1 MTPRTPPSLRL
12 VRSPERGSPTGTR
25 ELEDAAQREQIVSA
39 LDRNVLIEAAAGTGK
54 TTELV
59 NRIVAVLARGRT
71 TVDRIVAMTFTEK
84 AAGEIKLRIRSGLEL
99 ARKNAPGDGDEYAR
113 LEHAIA
119 HLEEAWVG
127 TIHGFCAEI
136 LRERAVE
143 AAVDPAFQVLTERHS
158 EEMFARAFR
167 GWFERVL
174 ENPPPGIRRS
184 LRRKTQRRGE
194 GPIERLRVAAWRLSE
209 WRDLDARW
217 SQEPFNRDAELGTVL
232 ERLHDL
238 ADLSAQPSDPKD
250 LLYQDLEPA
259 RTLSRDLRAV
269 EAAGLQDRDQV
280 EAEIVALPRR
290 TVAAKVTFA
299 KARRGRTTRYS
310 TTVDRSTILNA
321 HGELIEAIESFARRA
336 NADLATLLQTELKGA
351 LEAYDAMKRRHGRLD
366 FVDLLVRARDLV
378 LRKDIRVEFQ
388 ERFSHYF
395 IDEFQDTDLLQAEIL
410 LLLVSADPT
419 ETRWE
424 HVHARPG
431 CLFVVGDP
439 KQAIYRFRRADLGV
453 YERVKEQLAGAGAL
467 TLRLT
472 SSFRAVP
479 DLQSAVNR
487 AFVSRLD
494 GDLDSQ
500 QAAYVP
506 LTPVRPALERQP
518 ALIALPIPGT
528 RGEQRINVDL
538 LSNELPPAVGSFLDW
553 LLHESGWTVTERDR
567 TGPVPVEARHVCILF
582 RRFSEEITR
591 PYVAELDAR
600 RIRHL
605 LVGGRSFH
613 ARSEVEA
620 MRTALTA
627 IEWPDDELSVLATLH
642 GPLFAID
649 DEEILEYRHRYG
661 RLHPFRLPG
670 DSIPERLEPIT
681 GALGLLADLHR
692 SRNARPVADTIHA
705 LLESTRA
712 HAGFAFQP
720 SGEQV
725 LANVLHLTEC
735 ARAHEKAGG
744 LSFRSLVARLDA
756 DAASHAREEAP
767 ILEEGSEGVRLMT
780 VHKAKGLEFPVVIL
794 ADYTASMTWQ
804 NMERHVDSSRRLS
817 ALTLAACVP
826 WELHQH
832 QDTEQRREL
841 AEAQR
846 LTYVAATR
854 ARDLL
859 VVPAVAE
866 QRWGEGKQT
875 ADGKW
880 LYMPWWLSPLN
891 DAIYPQPGSRPEQ
904 PIGGP
909 DFAAIQD
916 PDGSAGGIAPGRY
929 AMGGYGVVWWPTLR
943 TERRR
948 PVGVL
953 HQELLD
959 PAVDPAL
966 VKEDERRHREW
977 EARRSGLIERAS
989 VPRILPVPAT
999 TRARGAPPSKVSERF
1014 EVAEHTLPRA
1024 PGRPTGIRFG
1034 SLVHAVLAT
1043 IPLDADAPV
1052 ISGTC
1057 TLQGRI
1063 LGATDEEREAAEN
1076 VTKAVLGSEILER
1089 ARAAARSGRCRRE
1102 VAITIED
1109 DDGAIV
1115 EGQADLAFEENDRW
1129 TVVDFKTGADL
1140 DPTAEHHRR
1149 QVALYARAIEAAT
1162 GRPARGWI
1170 VHI

>member
-1 MTPRTPPSLRL
+1 MTPRSQPSLRL
-12 VRSPERGSPTGTR
+12 IKSPERASRTGA
-25 ELEDAAQREQIVSA
+25 LEDASDRARIVSD
-39 LDRNVLIEAAAGTGK
+39 LDRNVIIEAAAGTGK

-59 NRIVAVLARGRT
+59 NRIVAVLARGLT
-71 TVDRIVAMTFTEK
+71 KVDRIVAMTFTEK
-84 AAGEIKLRIRSGLEL
+84 AAGEIKLRIRAGLEL
-99 ARKNAPGDGDEYAR
+99 ARKNAPGGSEEYGR

-184 LRRKTQRRGE
+184 LRRKSYRGGE
-194 GPIERLRVAAWRLSE
+194 GPIERLRTAAWRLAE
-209 WRDLDARW
+209 WRDLDTRW
-217 SQEPFNRDAELGTVL
+217 TKEPFDRDAELTAVL
-232 ERLHDL
+232 DRLHEL

-250 LLYQDLEPA
+250 LLFLDLEPA

-269 EAAGLQDRDQV
+269 NAAGEQDRDQD

-290 TVAAKVTFA
+290 YVADKVTFA

-310 TTVDRSTILNA
+310 ATVDRSTILNA
-321 HGELIEAIESFARRA
+321 HAELIEAIEAFTRRA
-336 NADLATLLQTELKGA
+336 NADLATLLQSELNGA
-351 LEAYDAMKRRHGRLD
+351 LEAYEAMKRNHGRLD
-366 FVDLLVRARDLV
+366 FVDLLVLARDLV
-378 LRKDIRVEFQ
+378 LRNDIRIEFQ

-410 LLLVSADPT
+410 LLLVSSDPD
-419 ETRWE
+419 EKHWE
-424 HVHARPG
+424 RVHARQG

-453 YERVKEQLAGAGAL
+453 YERVKEQLEGAGAL

-479 DLQSAVNR
+479 DLQAAVNR
-487 AFVSRLD
+487 AFLPRLD
-494 GDLDSQ
+494 GDADSQ

-506 LTPVRPALERQP
+506 LTPVRPAREDQP

-538 LSNELPPAVGSFLDW
+538 LSDGLPPAVGSFLDW
-553 LLHESGWTVTERDR
+553 LLRESGWTVTERDR
-567 TGPVPVEARHVCILF
+567 EGPVPVEARHVCILF
-582 RRFSEEITR
+582 RRFTEKITR
-591 PYVAELDAR
+591 PYVDELDAR

-627 IEWPDDELSVLATLH
+627 IEWPDDELSVFATLH
-642 GPLFAID
+642 GPLFAIG

-670 DSIPERLEPIT
+670 KVPQEGLLPIT
-681 GALGLLADLHR
+681 GALALLADLHR
-692 SRNARPVADTIHA
+692 SRNMRPVADTIHA

-756 DAASHAREEAP
+756 DAEANAREEAP

-804 NMERHVDSSRRLS
+804 NMERHVDSRRRLS
-817 ALTLAACVP
+817 ALTLAECMP

-866 QRWGEGKQT
+866 QRWGEGKRT

-891 DAIYPQPGSRPEQ
+891 DAIYPAPGTHPGQPAGSV
-904 PIGGP
+904 

-916 PDGSAGGIAPGRY
+916 PDGSGGGIAPGRY
-929 AMGGYGVVWWPTLR
+929 TMGGYGVTWWPTLR
-943 TERRR
+943 TERR
-948 PVGVL
+948 PPAGVL
-953 HQELLD
+953 HQELLHAPD
-959 PAVDPAL
+959 DSNL
-966 VKEDERRHREW
+966 VEQDERRHREW
-977 EARRSGLIERAS
+977 EAGRKELIERSSA
-989 VPRILPVPAT
+989 PRILPVTATARAKRPASSKDGADVAELSL
-999 TRARGAPPSKVSERF
+999 TRAQ
-1014 EVAEHTLPRA
+1014 
-1024 PGRPTGIRFG
+1024 GRPTGVRFG

-1043 IPLDADAPV
+1043 VPLDADASV
-1052 ISGTC
+1052 ISSTC
-1057 TLQGRI
+1057 ALQQRI
-1063 LGATDEEREAAEN
+1063 LGATEEEREAALN
-1076 VTKAVLGSEILER
+1076 VAKGVLGSEILER
-1089 ARAAARSGRCRRE
+1089 ARTAACCRRE
-1102 VAITIED
+1102 VAITIQD

-1115 EGQADLAFEENDRW
+1115 EGLADLAFEEDTGW
-1129 TVVDFKTGADL
+1129 TVVDFKTGL
-1140 DPTAEHHRR
+1140 DHGPSPEQHRR
-1149 QVALYARAIEAAT
+1149 QIAFYARAVAAAT
-1162 GRPARGWI
+1162 GKPARGVI
-1170 VHI
+1170 LNV

>member
-12 VRSPERGSPTGTR
+12 VPSPKSASPKG
-25 ELEDAAQREQIVSA
+25 LEDAAQRERIVSE
-39 LDRNVLIEAAAGTGK
+39 LDRNVVIEAAAGTGK

-59 NRIVAVLARGRT
+59 HRIVAVLARGRT

-84 AAGEIKLRIRSGLEL
+84 AAGEIKLRIRAGLEL
-99 ARKNAPGDGDEYAR
+99 ARKNAPAGSDEYPR

-158 EEMFARAFR
+158 EEMFARSFR

-184 LRRKTQRRGE
+184 LRRKAQRRGE
-194 GPIERLRVAAWRLSE
+194 GPIEGLRVAAWRLAE
-209 WRDLDARW
+209 WRDLSSPWRHEAFD
-217 SQEPFNRDAELGTVL
+217 RDAELKTVL
-232 ERLHDL
+232 ERLHSL
-238 ADLSAQPSDPKD
+238 ADLSVGPADPKD
-250 LLYQDLEPA
+250 LLYLDLEPA
-259 RTLSRDLRAV
+259 RALSRDLRAV
-269 EAAGLQDRDQV
+269 EAAGLLDRDQV

-290 TVAAKVTFA
+290 SVADKVTFA

-310 TTVDRSTILNA
+310 ATVDRSTILNA
-321 HGELIEAIESFARRA
+321 HAELIEAIETFARRA
-336 NADLATLLQTELKGA
+336 NADLATLLQAELMGA
-351 LEAYDAMKRRHGRLD
+351 LDAYEEMKRRHGRLD
-366 FVDLLVRARDLV
+366 FLDLLVRARDLV

-410 LLLVSADPT
+410 LLLVSADPN
-419 ETRWE
+419 ETVWE
-424 HVHARPG
+424 RVHARPG
-431 CLFVVGDP
+431 SLFVVGDP

-453 YERVKEQLAGAGAL
+453 YERVKGQLEGAGAL
-467 TLRLT
+467 FIQLT

-479 DLQSAVNR
+479 DLQAAVNR
-487 AFVSRLD
+487 VFVSRLD

-506 LTPVRPALERQP
+506 LTPVRPAHELQP
-518 ALIALPIPGT
+518 ALIVIPIPGT
-528 RGEQRINVDL
+528 RGERSITRDL
-538 LSNELPPAVGSFLDW
+538 LESELPAAIGSFLGW
-553 LLHESGWTVTERDR
+553 LLGESGWTVTERDR
-567 TGPVPVEARHVCILF
+567 DGPVPVEARHVCILF
-582 RRFSEEITR
+582 RRFSEEVTR

-627 IEWPDDELSVLATLH
+627 LEWPDDELSVFATLH
-642 GPLFAID
+642 GPLFAIG

-661 RLHPFRLPG
+661 RLHPFRLPSG
-670 DSIPERLEPIT
+670 SIPERLEPIT
-681 GALGLLADLHR
+681 GALTLLADLHR

-735 ARAHEKAGG
+735 ARAHERAGG

-756 DAASHAREEAP
+756 DAASNAREEAP
-767 ILEEGSEGVRLMT
+767 ILEEGSEGVRMMT

-804 NMERHVDSSRRLS
+804 NTERHVDSSRRLS

-880 LYMPWWLSPLN
+880 LYMPWWISPLN
-891 DAIYPQPGSRPEQ
+891 DAIYPNPGTRPER
-904 PIGGP
+904 PTGCP
-909 DFAAIQD
+909 NPETIQD

-943 TERRR
+943 TERRP

-953 HQELLD
+953 HPELLD
-959 PAVDPAL
+959 PAVDAA
-966 VKEDERRHREW
+966 VMKSDERRHRDWLE
-977 EARRSGLIERAS
+977 RRMSLVGRAAIPHL
-989 VPRILPVPAT
+989 VPVPAT
-999 TRARGAPPSKVSERF
+999 KRAKESPTSKPRDEEPTV
-1014 EVAEHTLPRA
+1014 EVLTPARQ
-1024 PGRPTGIRFG
+1024 PGRPAGVRFG
-1034 SLVHAVLAT
+1034 SLMHAVLAT
-1043 IPLDADAPV
+1043 VPLDADA
-1052 ISGTC
+1052 STTSDTC
-1057 TLQGRI
+1057 ALQARI
-1063 LGATDEEREAAEN
+1063 FGATAEEREAAE
-1076 VTKAVLGSEILER
+1076 KLAAEVLGYEIMDR
-1089 ARAAARSGRCRRE
+1089 ARAAAKSGRCRRE
-1102 VAITIED
+1102 IPLTLRD
-1109 DDGAIV
+1109 HDGVIV
-1115 EGQADLAFEENDRW
+1115 EGQADLAFEDEDGW
-1129 TVVDFKTGADL
+1129 TVVDFKTGADF
-1140 DPTAEHHRR
+1140 DTSPDHHRR
-1149 QVALYARAIEAAT
+1149 QVALYARAVAAAT